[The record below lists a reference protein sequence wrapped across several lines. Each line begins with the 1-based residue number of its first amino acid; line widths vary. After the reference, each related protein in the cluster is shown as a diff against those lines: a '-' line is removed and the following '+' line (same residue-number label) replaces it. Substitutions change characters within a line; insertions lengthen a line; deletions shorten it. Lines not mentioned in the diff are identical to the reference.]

1 MPLVDFTVR
10 IDASIARRVDEFCRG
25 RDIVKGRLVA
35 QLLLDHLEYA
45 EDAEDVERRT
55 EEPTRSLQDVL
66 HDLNLEHA
74 G

>member
-25 RDIVKGRLVA
+25 RDIVKSRLVA

-45 EDAEDVERRT
+45 EEVERRT

>member
-1 MPLVDFTVR
+1 MPLVDFTLR

-25 RDIVKGRLVA
+25 RGIVKSRLVA
-35 QLLLDHLEYA
+35 QLLLDHLE
-45 EDAEDVERRT
+45 DAEDVERRMV
-55 EEPTRSLQDVL
+55 EPTRALKDVL